1 MRGILTG
8 SLVRAWMAGF
18 AMLLPAVLAAQE
30 AASLAATETVA
41 PEVKIARGLL
51 LENEGRVFF
60 APCRDRSYLNVVD
73 DSPGGEVLRALHD
86 FGLAP
91 GSNLYVELLA
101 VQEGGQLRAEAINFA
116 RTSARCLGEV
126 NNDEQWRVLGL
137 EGQWAAVAGAGV
149 LLLEQSGRAEI
160 RTSYREIEGAVDE
173 FRIAAELAVLSLRRG
188 LCRLNDGSTLSGWQA
203 QLKTAAGGQ
212 LEGCGWER

>member
-1 MRGILTG
+1 MLACLV
-8 SLVRAWMAGF
+8 SLW
-18 AMLLPAVLAAQE
+18 LSSH
-30 AASLAATETVA
+30 SLAQDSAVPAAVATAAGEA
-41 PEVKIARGLL
+41 KIARGLL

-60 APCRDRSYLNVVD
+60 APCRDRSYLNVSD
-73 DSPGGEVLRALHD
+73 GSPDGEVLRALHD

-101 VQEGGQLRAEAINFA
+101 VQEGGRLRVQALNFA

-126 NNDEQWRVLGL
+126 NNDEQWRALGL

-149 LLLEQSGRAEI
+149 LLLEQSGRTEL
-160 RTSYREIEGAVDE
+160 RTAYRAIEEGKDE
-173 FRIAAELAVLSLRRG
+173 FSIPAELAVLHLRRG
-188 LCRLNDGSTLSGWQA
+188 LCRLKDGSTLSGWQA
-203 QLKTAAGGQ
+203 ELKTAAGER